1 MNKREFR
8 KLILRI
14 NQDERAFEKLYNYYF
29 GKIVYSLS
37 LKYGEALA
45 KDVTQEFFLKLINNP
60 HIANGVEH
68 PNAWM
73 FTCCENLAKNKIA
86 KEAKYALTSHEPQD
100 KVVFPIRVE
109 YIDLY
114 DKINELTEEERE
126 LIYKIYWKDYSQEEI
141 AKDMGIKSGTL
152 RQKLARI
159 LKKLK

>member
-8 KLILRI
+8 KLIQII
-14 NQDERAFEKLYNYYF
+14 NQDERAFEKFYNYYF

-45 KDVTQEFFLKLINNP
+45 EDVVQEFFLKLIKNP
-60 HIANGVEH
+60 HIANDVEY

-86 KEAKYALTSHEPQD
+86 KDSKYELISYEPQD

-109 YIDLY
+109 YMDLY
-114 DKINELTEEERE
+114 DKINKLTEKERE
-126 LIYKIYWKDYSQEEI
+126 LIYKLYWKDYSQEEI
-141 AKDMGIKSGTL
+141 AKEMGVKSGAL
-152 RQKLARI
+152 RQRHSRI